1 MNVLPFHG
9 LALLPIAA
17 LLLYSLYRR
26 YRRHVGP
33 QEVTPLRM
41 GLRVLLLCALA
52 VFILAL
58 PRSTQLHLGLIA
70 GIVTGA
76 ALGLFSLRHTRFE
89 TRGAK
94 HYYIPNI
101 YIGLAVSALFALRL
115 IYRFAVLY
123 PQMQQ
128 AGGGFHLPNPGDPLA
143 AMGGSKS
150 LLTLAMLGVV
160 IGYYASYYAGV
171 LLQSRRAVAAQPAAE
186 IETDSAV

>member
-1 MNVLPFHG
+1 MNVPPIHG
-9 LALLPIAA
+9 LALLPFAA
-17 LLLYSLYRR
+17 LILYSLYRR

-33 QEVTPLRM
+33 QEVKPLRM
-41 GLRVLLLCALA
+41 GLRALLLGALA
-52 VFILAL
+52 LFILVL
-58 PRSTQLHLGLIA
+58 PRSTQLHLGLIG
-70 GIVTGA
+70 GIIGGA

-101 YIGLAVSALFALRL
+101 YIGLAVSAMFALRL
-115 IYRFAVLY
+115 LYRFAVLY

-128 AGGGFHLPNPGDPLA
+128 GGSGFTMPNPGDPLA

-171 LLQSRRAVAAQPAAE
+171 LLFSRRAIAVQPEPAV
-186 IETDSAV
+186 ETDGAA

>member
-1 MNVLPFHG
+1 MNVLPLHG
-9 LALLPIAA
+9 VALLPVAA

-41 GLRVLLLCALA
+41 GLRALLLCGLA
-52 VFILAL
+52 VFILVL
-58 PRSTQLHLGLIA
+58 PRSTLLHLGLIG
-70 GIVTGA
+70 GIATGI
-76 ALGLFSLRHTRFE
+76 ALGLFSLLHTRFE

-171 LLQSRRAVAAQPAAE
+171 LLQSRRAVATQPIPAV
-186 IETDSAV
+186 ETDGAG